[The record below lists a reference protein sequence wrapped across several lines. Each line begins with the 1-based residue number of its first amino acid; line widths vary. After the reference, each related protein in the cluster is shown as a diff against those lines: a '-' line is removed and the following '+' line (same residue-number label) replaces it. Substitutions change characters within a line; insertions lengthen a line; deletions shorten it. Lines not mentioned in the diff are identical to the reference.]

1 MWEQRLI
8 VESVYVGFVGNKVDL
23 DSRVG
28 DGWGEAGGKLM
39 EEFYRQV
46 FVCRDGD
53 DGDHSYD
60 IGDWHQTI
68 II

>member
-1 MWEQRLI
+1 M
-8 VESVYVGFVGNKVDL
+8 DL